1 VQKRLNTDKL
11 IHRAKDTRADLELYK
26 QKQDERRAIGST
38 GPVLI
43 KGTPTISL
51 KERSLKL
58 GLASTL
64 SRNTAGSTPLSK
76 TDYRQRSEEH
86 RKRAYG
92 TDDFAAFEWEE
103 IDREADRDWYDQEEG
118 GDYIDENN
126 ADKYFLGDK
135 DKFQKIEQQL
145 EVRNDRRE
153 KQTLKQKEKS
163 EEQNKWE
170 LNRML
175 TSGLF
180 KINNIR
186 TDLEEDDD
194 KRVVLM
200 LHDLK
205 PPFLEG
211 KKINGKMNEPLQ
223 ILRDPNSEMALIAKK
238 GSMVVAQMRERTD
251 KTKMREKFWEL
262 AGSRLGDILN
272 VKTRDDDTDTV
283 QLDEEGNFDYR
294 KSNQYADALNK
305 KQEAVS
311 DFSKNK
317 TLAQQREYLPVFSV
331 RDKLMRLIHD
341 HKIIIIVGET
351 GSGKTTQLTQYLH
364 EEGYTKHG
372 IIGCTQPR
380 RVAAVSVAKRVAEEM
395 GTELKK
401 TVGYAIRFEDCT
413 SSETKIK
420 YMTDGVLLRESLN
433 DPDLEQYSAIIM
445 DEAHE
450 RSLHTDVLFGILKK
464 VCQRRKII

>member
-1 VQKRLNTDKL
+1 MQKRLNTDKL
-11 IHRAKDTRADLELYK
+11 IHRVKDTRADLELYK

-64 SRNTAGSTPLSK
+64 SKNTAGSTPLSK

-86 RKRAYG
+86 RKRAHG

-283 QLDEEGNFDYR
+283 QLEDR
-294 KSNQYADALNK
+294 KS
-305 KQEAVS
+305 V
-311 DFSKNK
+311 
-317 TLAQQREYLPVFSV
+317 V
-331 RDKLMRLIHD
+331 
-341 HKIIIIVGET
+341 
-351 GSGKTTQLTQYLH
+351 
-364 EEGYTKHG
+364 
-372 IIGCTQPR
+372 
-380 RVAAVSVAKRVAEEM
+380 
-395 GTELKK
+395 
-401 TVGYAIRFEDCT
+401 
-413 SSETKIK
+413 
-420 YMTDGVLLRESLN
+420 
-433 DPDLEQYSAIIM
+433 
-445 DEAHE
+445 
-450 RSLHTDVLFGILKK
+450 
-464 VCQRRKII
+464 